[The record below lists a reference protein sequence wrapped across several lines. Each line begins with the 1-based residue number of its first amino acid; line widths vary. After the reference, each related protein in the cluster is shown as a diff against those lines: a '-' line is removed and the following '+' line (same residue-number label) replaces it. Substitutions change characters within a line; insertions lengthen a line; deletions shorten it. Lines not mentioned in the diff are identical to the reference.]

1 MTYAQTRRLSH
12 LVAFLKM
19 AFRQATESHGQRK
32 RMSSCTFLVWW
43 SSRFRLAAMLTAAGC
58 RHGKVLMRLQ
68 FWRYDDMVKSTESI
82 AHDGSRQSC
91 VRLDVFVESHA
102 QSTTTT
108 GRLHND
114 IPLQLTFAIP
124 CRWPRTPATGLITTD
139 SRAQRQNWTVGVAA
153 QSLSGSGRT
162 ATERVKSASCPSWGN
177 NRSAVATSAQI
188 LNNVA
193 ARLGD
198 S

>member
-1 MTYAQTRRLSH
+1 MR
-12 LVAFLKM
+12 
-19 AFRQATESHGQRK
+19 
-32 RMSSCTFLVWW
+32 
-43 SSRFRLAAMLTAAGC
+43 
-58 RHGKVLMRLQ
+58 KVLQLP
-68 FWRYDDMVKSTESI
+68 
-82 AHDGSRQSC
+82 A
-91 VRLDVFVESHA
+91 
-102 QSTTTT
+102 
-108 GRLHND
+108 RLHND

-124 CRWPRTPATGLITTD
+124 RRWPRTPATGLITTD

-193 ARLGD
+193 ARLGIPEVFATPTPPRYLQNSFSRGACCD
-198 S
+198 CTSRLDRAQRAFSTKQRESAAPATSASASAAHQFGSNRRATRPWRRKT